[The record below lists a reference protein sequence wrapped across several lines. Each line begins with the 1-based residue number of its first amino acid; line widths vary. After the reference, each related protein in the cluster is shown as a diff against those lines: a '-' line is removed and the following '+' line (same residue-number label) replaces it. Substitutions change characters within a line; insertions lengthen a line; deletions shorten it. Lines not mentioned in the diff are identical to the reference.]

1 MDKIKK
7 IQEIL
12 NKEQDDSIDLKD
24 FGLTEEELE
33 TIDDFGE
40 IYSIEDFE

>member
-1 MDKIKK
+1 MDKIKT

-12 NKEQDDSIDLKD
+12 NKEEKEFNLED

-33 TIDDFGE
+33 WIDDFGE
-40 IYSIEDFE
+40 IVGIENE